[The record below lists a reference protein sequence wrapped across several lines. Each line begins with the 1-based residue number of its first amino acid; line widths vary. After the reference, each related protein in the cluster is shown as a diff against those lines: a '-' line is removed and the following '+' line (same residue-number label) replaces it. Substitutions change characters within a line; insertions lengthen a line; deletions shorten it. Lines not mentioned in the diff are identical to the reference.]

1 MLLDREHN
9 GGKYAG
15 LEIVQRVCRLSLDC
29 RFAHFLSLEGLCYNV
44 VLFLF

>member
-1 MLLDREHN
+1 MLSIESIIEAN
-9 GGKYAG
+9 MPVSK
-15 LEIVQRVCRLSLDC
+15 VQRVCRLSLDC